1 LRREAEAYYGLAV
14 AQDAC
19 LNKFKRRGYLHMDL
33 ENAKLPADSVL
44 VPDDSP
50 DLLEPTE
57 ESRFLTKDYEKTS
70 GGKDRVPDTPEELEE
85 KRKRKAKRIEWE
97 KRRDERKAK
106 AAQQH

>member
-1 LRREAEAYYGLAV
+1 
-14 AQDAC
+14 
-19 LNKFKRRGYLHMDL
+19 MDL